1 MELEKVINERYSV
14 RKFSDKEIEQEKLDK
29 ILEAG
34 RIAPTAV
41 NFQPQRIYVIKSKE
55 NREKLKSICKMT
67 FDAPVILLACAD
79 MSKSWKSRYEEGY
92 DSAEMDVSI
101 VGTQMMLEAWNLDIG
116 SCWVRAFNSN
126 EVKKIFELP
135 ENIKPIFLLPIGYK
149 ADDCEPNQ
157 NFHFSRNKIEDE
169 VTYM

>member
-1 MELEKVINERYSV
+1 MDFETVIKERFSV
-14 RKFSDKEIEQEKLDK
+14 RKFSQKEIEKEKLDK

-41 NFQPQRIYVIKSKE
+41 NFQPQRVYVIQSKE
-55 NREKLKSICKMT
+55 AKEKLKTICKMT

-79 MSKSWKSRYEEGY
+79 TNVSWKSRYEEY

-101 VGTQMMLEAWNLDIG
+101 VGVQMMLEAWNLEIG

-126 EVKKIFELP
+126 EVKELFNLP
-135 ENIKPIFLLPIGYK
+135 ENIKPIFMLPIGYI
-149 ADDCEPNQ
+149 ADDCMPNEKL
-157 NFHFSRNKIEDE
+157 HYTRNKIEE
-169 VTYM
+169 MVEYI